1 MDKIINWFLLVII
14 FVFDPLAIS
23 LVIAAN
29 FAFARLKPEPPKEI
43 TPEPTQPIYQPPTQP
58 DNTNEFVNNITN
70 ITNSNMD
77 FINKQEH
84 LRNEINNFRKSREE
98 DVKTYF

>member
-29 FAFARLKPEPPKEI
+29 FAFARLKPEPPPEVI
-43 TPEPTQPIYQPPTQP
+43 PEPTQPIYQPPTQP
-58 DNTNEFVNNITN
+58 NTTSNFLNKISNISE
-70 ITNSNMD
+70 SNMD

-84 LRNEINNFRKSREE
+84 LKREIERFKEE
-98 DVKTYF
+98 TKTYF

>member
-1 MDKIINWFLLVII
+1 
-14 FVFDPLAIS
+14 VFDPLAIS

-29 FAFARLKPEPPKEI
+29 FAFARLKPEPPPEVI
-43 TPEPTQPIYQPPTQP
+43 PEPTQPIYQPPTQP
-58 DNTNEFVNNITN
+58 DNTNAFLDKLSTITE
-70 ITNSNMD
+70 SNMD

-84 LRNEINNFRKSREE
+84 LRNEIQNYKKSRE